1 MESLARV
8 RADVALD
15 LPRMRH
21 MSVGMRAYAEE
32 MALRLPRVAPDLAFI
47 TFVRTSALD
56 RSEQLDLP
64 ARLRRERPRLIHHLS
79 VYAPLLGPRPYVITI
94 HDLIHLR
101 FPAYFKRFVGPYYRT
116 VVRTVCAR
124 AARVITDDERTVLD
138 LERYLG
144 VPARKVRVV
153 PLGVDDTFFESGAP
167 AVAPRPYFI
176 YAGNRRPHKNLAA
189 LFAAWEALPPE
200 LDVDL
205 ALTGDDGELGAA
217 RPVRE
222 RGKLRFLGDVSVAA
236 LADAYRG
243 AAALVYPSLC
253 EGFGLPML
261 EAAAVGTPVIAS
273 SEAVPAVLRPVVDVF
288 APHDV
293 AALARLM
300 TNVLVSPPGAR
311 ARTTARAL
319 TWNRCAERTAE
330 VYREVLAE
338 AVAC

>member
-1 MESLARV
+1 M

-32 MALRLPRVAPDLAFI
+32 MARRLPLVAPDLVFA

-56 RSEQLDLP
+56 RREQFDLP
-64 ARLRRERPRLIHHLS
+64 ARLRRERPRLVHHLS

-153 PLGVDDTFFESGAP
+153 PLGVDDTFFERGVP
-167 AVAPRPYFI
+167 AAAHRPYFI

-189 LFAAWEALPPE
+189 LFAAWEALPPD

-205 ALTGDDGELGAA
+205 ALTGTSGELGAA
-217 RPVRE
+217 RPYRK
-222 RGKLRFLGDVSVAA
+222 RGTLRFLGDVSVSELAA
-236 LADAYRG
+236 FYRG

-273 SEAVPAVLRPVVDVF
+273 SEAVPTPLRDVVDVF

-293 AALARLM
+293 VGLGRMMAD
-300 TNVLVSPPGAR
+300 VLVTRPGGR
-311 ARTTARAL
+311 ARETARTL
-319 TWNRCAERTAE
+319 TWRRCAERTAE

>member
-1 MESLARV
+1 L

-32 MALRLPRVAPDLAFI
+32 MAARLPRVAPDLTFA

-56 RSEQLDLP
+56 RGEQIDLP
-64 ARLRRERPRLIHHLS
+64 ARLRRERPRLVHFLS
-79 VYAPLLGPRPYVITI
+79 VYAPLAGPRPYVITI

-101 FPAYFKRFVGPYYRT
+101 FPKYFKRFVGPYYRT

-124 AARVITDDERTVLD
+124 AARIITDDERTAFD

-153 PLGVDDTFFESGAP
+153 PLGADDVYFEPGPRANG
-167 AVAPRPYFI
+167 PRPYFI
-176 YAGNRRPHKNLAA
+176 YAGNRRPHKNLGA
-189 LFAAWEALPPE
+189 LYRAWEALPPE
-200 LDVDL
+200 IEVDL
-205 ALTGDDGELGAA
+205 ALTGADDGDLGGAPPQ
-217 RPVRE
+217 RTH
-222 RGKLRFLGDVSVAA
+222 GTLRFLGDVSVGE
-236 LADAYRG
+236 LARLYRG
-243 AAALVYPSLC
+243 AVALVYPSLC

-273 SEAVPAVLRPVVDVF
+273 SEAVPAVLRDSVTVF

-293 AALARLM
+293 TALTTLM
-300 TNVLVSPPGAR
+300 RR
-311 ARTTARAL
+311 ALEQPSESHASESTRAL
-319 TWNRCAERTAE
+319 TWNHCAARTAE
-330 VYREVLAE
+330 VYREVLRE
-338 AVAC
+338 AVAS

>member
-1 MESLARV
+1 MS
-8 RADVALD
+8 ADVALD

-32 MALRLPRVAPDLAFI
+32 MAARLPRVAPDLAFV
-47 TFVRTSALD
+47 TLVRTSALD
-56 RSEQLDLP
+56 RREQIDLP
-64 ARLRRERPRLIHHLS
+64 ARLRRERPRLVHFLS
-79 VYAPLLGPRPYVITI
+79 VYAPLVGPRPYVITI

-124 AARVITDDERTVLD
+124 AARVITDDERTVAD
-138 LERYLG
+138 LERFLG

-153 PLGVDDTFFESGAP
+153 PLGIDDAFFHPGEA
-167 AVAPRPYFI
+167 ARAPRPYFI
-176 YAGNRRPHKNLAA
+176 YAGNRRPHKNLSA
-189 LFAAWEALPPE
+189 LFRAWQALPPE
-200 LDVDL
+200 LEVDL
-205 ALTGDDGELGAA
+205 ALTGDDGELGAE
-217 RPVRE
+217 RPE
-222 RGKLRFLGDVSVAA
+222 RASGVVRFLGDVSSAE
-236 LADAYRG
+236 LARLYRG

-273 SEAVPAVLRPVVDVF
+273 SEAVPAVLRPLVDVF

-293 AALARLM
+293 RALTRLM
-300 TNVLVSPPGAR
+300 ANALVAPRDAR
-311 ARTTARAL
+311 ARDAARVL
-319 TWNRCAERTAE
+319 TWNLCAERTAE

-338 AVAC
+338 GVRA